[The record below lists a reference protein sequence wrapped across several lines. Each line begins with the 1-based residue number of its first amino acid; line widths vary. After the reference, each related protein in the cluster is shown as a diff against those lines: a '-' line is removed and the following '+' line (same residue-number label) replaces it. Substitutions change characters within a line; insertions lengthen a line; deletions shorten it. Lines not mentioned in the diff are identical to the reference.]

1 MINKVILGTEIFSN
15 KKKFN
20 SKKKI
25 SNFLDYSIAFGI
37 NKIDTAESYG
47 ETPHEIEK
55 LIGQNNFSKNIEIHT
70 KFKIHK
76 SDEEIRKSFFKSL
89 KSLKREYIDLVY
101 YHSPDNDNFNNTK
114 ILDFFLEQK
123 NKSRIKKIGLS
134 YKHDYVKQK
143 NFYQLRHENFK
154 YFDSIQTVLNLYSNE
169 SQNFLIPFCRSKN
182 IDIISR
188 VVLAKGLLTEK
199 YKKIEHL
206 YENNKYDQLSKKIFN
221 FKIKNKISSKK
232 ALSFAFKNS
241 DYSVIAFSEKE
252 QLNILNHV

>member
-1 MINKVILGTEIFSN
+1 ML
-15 KKKFN
+15 
-20 SKKKI
+20 
-25 SNFLDYSIAFGI
+25 
-37 NKIDTAESYG
+37 
-47 ETPHEIEK
+47 
-55 LIGQNNFSKNIEIHT
+55 
-70 KFKIHK
+70 
-76 SDEEIRKSFFKSL
+76 L
-89 KSLKREYIDLVY
+89 K
-101 YHSPDNDNFNNTK
+101 HS
-114 ILDFFLEQK
+114 
-123 NKSRIKKIGLS
+123 
-134 YKHDYVKQK
+134 
-143 NFYQLRHENFK
+143 
-154 YFDSIQTVLNLYSNE
+154 YSNE